1 MASNAISKNA
11 WTEKKGREIMS
22 RKHKYFAKIKDFV
35 QKEISHIAKDPLDG
49 DQTEV
54 LSGMFN
60 IELDFQNGNI
70 TKDEYEERLV
80 KLNSEIL

>member
-1 MASNAISKNA
+1 
-11 WTEKKGREIMS
+11 MS

-35 QKEISHIAKDPLDG
+35 QKEISRISKDPLDG

-54 LSGMFN
+54 LAEMFN

-70 TKDEYEERLV
+70 TKEEYEDRLI